1 VPINNTLSLSHNV
14 MRDAEV
20 DDQAPAASLVSEVVQ
35 MLNVTAPLP

>member
-1 VPINNTLSLSHNV
+1 VPIHNILSLSHNV

-20 DDQAPAASLVSEVVQ
+20 DDQAPAAEVVP